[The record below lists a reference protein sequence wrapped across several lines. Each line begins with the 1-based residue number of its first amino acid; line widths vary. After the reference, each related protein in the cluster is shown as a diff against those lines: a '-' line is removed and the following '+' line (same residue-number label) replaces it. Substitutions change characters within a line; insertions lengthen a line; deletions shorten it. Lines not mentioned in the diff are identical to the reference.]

1 MIEQFLKQYGMK
13 MTIEGQGT
21 VADPFPGDS
30 GRNRKPQY
38 FNHYKC
44 VLSRG
49 RFRHTINFYTGM
61 GWTKDPTA
69 SDVIES
75 VQLDCRS
82 GELDF
87 EEFCDEF
94 GYDWDSRS
102 AERIHRACVKQRKG
116 IERVMGDAFDRFMEL
131 DFDLIDQEDEEE

>member
-1 MIEQFLKQYGMK
+1 MFEQFLKDNGME
-13 MTIEGQGT
+13 MTIEWRGT

-38 FNHYKC
+38 YNHYKC

-49 RFRHTINFYTGM
+49 RLRHTLDFYTGM
-61 GWTKDPTA
+61 GWTKDPTV
-69 SDVIES
+69 SDVLES
-75 VQLDCRS
+75 VQLECRS

-87 EEFCDEF
+87 EELCDEF
-94 GYDWDSRS
+94 GYDTDSRS
-102 AERIHRACVKQRKG
+102 AEKIHQACVKQRKG

-131 DFDLIDQEDEEE
+131 DFDLIDQADEEE

>member
-44 VLSRG
+44 VLGRG
-49 RFRHTINFYTGM
+49 RKRHTFDFYTGM

-69 SDVIES
+69 SDVLEN
-75 VQLDCRS
+75 VRTDCWS

-94 GYDWDSRS
+94 GYDTDSRS
-102 AERIHRACVKQRKG
+102 AERIHRACVKQSNGVR
-116 IERVMGDAFDRFMEL
+116 RVMGDAFDRFMEP
-131 DFDLIDQEDEEE
+131 DFDLIDQADEEE